1 LTYKINFDEPIP
13 QMADRLKKE
22 NVNLNLSFEKIEKF
36 VNENEIK
43 QTLKSIHDISESIIR
58 HAVEEDAR
66 IMRVIMQKAKEESAE
81 SIKIMQEHNWVVD
94 FLKQKLQ
101 NIENKIHQQEL
112 QQEQTQEYNDQ
123 QQQEIKKQIKLLEKM
138 YLDDD
143 KK

>member
-1 LTYKINFDEPIP
+1 
-13 QMADRLKKE
+13 
-22 NVNLNLSFEKIEKF
+22 
-36 VNENEIK
+36 
-43 QTLKSIHDISESIIR
+43 
-58 HAVEEDAR
+58 
-66 IMRVIMQKAKEESAE
+66 
-81 SIKIMQEHNWVVD
+81 
-94 FLKQKLQ
+94 LQ

>member
-112 QQEQTQEYNDQ
+112 QQEQTQEYNDHN
-123 QQQEIKKQIKLLEKM
+123 KK
-138 YLDDD
+138 
-143 KK
+143 